1 MRSKKFFAA
10 IISVICA
17 VSLSSCA
24 AEKQTA
30 EQITEEISSFN
41 ETVPEISQTVSEN
54 PVITENTETER
65 IYPIP
70 EKTDNVPA
78 QTTVITS
85 EETRIETTVLN
96 TENTDVYEVDEIPGE
111 TTETLY
117 EAGEIPD
124 ETTEPPIDYPELEP
138 LTAEQE
144 QSLKEDFAAF
154 MNETNETNFE
164 FLPEDAV
171 IDKYY
176 GTYHGC
182 EVVFMYDAE
191 HGMTEDYVEFE
202 LGGYTFG
209 HTCGSLDI
217 YMHIDNGFVGISSA
231 YDSGYLDDDDL
242 AAIYYYSV
250 N

>member
-1 MRSKKFFAA
+1 MRSKKIFSAV
-10 IISVICA
+10 IS
-17 VSLSSCA
+17 LLCA
-24 AEKQTA
+24 AALSACASDEQTA
-30 EQITEEISSFN
+30 E
-41 ETVPEISQTVSEN
+41 ETVSFSEIVSETSGT
-54 PVITENTETER
+54 VTE
-65 IYPIP
+65 
-70 EKTDNVPA
+70 DV
-78 QTTVITS
+78 
-85 EETRIETTVLN
+85 RIETTFPSSEKNNAVPIQTDAVTAAPHIVETAVCV
-96 TENTDVYEVDEIPGE
+96 TEDTNVYEVGEIPDE

-138 LTAEQE
+138 LTAERE